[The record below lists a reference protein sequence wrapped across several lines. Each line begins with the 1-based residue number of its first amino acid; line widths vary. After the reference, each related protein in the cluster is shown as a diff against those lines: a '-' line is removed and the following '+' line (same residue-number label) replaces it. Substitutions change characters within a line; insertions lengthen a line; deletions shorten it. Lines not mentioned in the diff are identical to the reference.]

1 MNILKIIGIVAG
13 VIIVAVIAFFV
24 IMKYYLSKEDPNY
37 VLKYI
42 KEHKD
47 EKTCS
52 LFIKRNEKVINS
64 INQNKKLPVASTT
77 KIIIAL
83 EYTKQVTE
91 GKISRDEQISL
102 HELNKYYVKDT
113 DGGAHPDW
121 LEDARARELV
131 KNGQITL
138 EEVAKGMIKYSSNAN
153 TTHLLD
159 KLGIERVNESIKELE
174 LTSHDKFSSYTASL
188 YMRGY
193 VEKELHEPENQSLEK
208 IRNMSQDEYNQHVL
222 QIHEWMKDEEE
233 WKKRD
238 IPLKVDMKFQR
249 IWSDRL
255 VGANAKDYMSIMEKI
270 NSRKYFPKP
279 MQEEIEN
286 IFKGTVKN
294 SKFEYAGQKG
304 GSTAFVLTK
313 SLYTTDKKGNKVE
326 VVIMF
331 NDIEDQVA
339 YQKLRNNVDYF
350 IRDIITS
357 EEFKNKL

>member
-1 MNILKIIGIVAG
+1 M
-13 VIIVAVIAFFV
+13 
-24 IMKYYLSKEDPNY
+24 
-37 VLKYI
+37 
-42 KEHKD
+42 
-47 EKTCS
+47 
-52 LFIKRNEKVINS
+52 
-64 INQNKKLPVASTT
+64 
-77 KIIIAL
+77 L
-83 EYTKQVTE
+83 E
-91 GKISRDEQISL
+91 
-102 HELNKYYVKDT
+102 
-113 DGGAHPDW
+113 
-121 LEDARARELV
+121 REFV

-138 EEVAKGMIKYSSNAN
+138 EEVAKGMIHYSSNAN
-153 TTHLLD
+153 TTYLLD

-238 IPLKVDMKFQR
+238 IPLKVDMEFQR

>member
-1 MNILKIIGIVAG
+1 MVNILKIIGI
-13 VIIVAVIAFFV
+13 AFFF

-37 VLKYI
+37 VLQYI
-42 KEHKD
+42 KEHKGD
-47 EKTCS
+47 RTYS
-52 LFIKRNEKVINS
+52 LLIRKNGEVVTS
-64 INQNKKLPVASTT
+64 INENVKLPLASMA
-77 KIIIAL
+77 KIVIAV
-83 EYTKQVTE
+83 EFAKQVSE

-102 HELNKYYVKDT
+102 YELDKYYVKDT

-121 LEDARARELV
+121 LEDAREREFV

-138 EEVAKGMIKYSSNAN
+138 EEVAKGMIHYSSNAN
-153 TTHLLD
+153 TTYLLD

-238 IPLKVDMKFQR
+238 IPLKVDMEFQR